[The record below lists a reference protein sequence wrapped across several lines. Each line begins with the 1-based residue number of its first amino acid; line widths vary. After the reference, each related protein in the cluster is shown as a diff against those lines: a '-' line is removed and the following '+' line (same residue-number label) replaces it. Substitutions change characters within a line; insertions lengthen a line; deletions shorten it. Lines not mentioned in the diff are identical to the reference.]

1 MCVFS
6 LSVQMAED
14 TDVLE
19 FTAAASDTLDA
30 ASHTQVHFKQTIC
43 IQIKDKLVMTFPVG
57 RGRVYLHTFVFPFG
71 L

>member
-1 MCVFS
+1 
-6 LSVQMAED
+6 MAED

-43 IQIKDKLVMTFPVG
+43 IQIKEKLIMTFPVG
-57 RGRVYLHTFVFPFG
+57 GGRVYLHIFVFPFG